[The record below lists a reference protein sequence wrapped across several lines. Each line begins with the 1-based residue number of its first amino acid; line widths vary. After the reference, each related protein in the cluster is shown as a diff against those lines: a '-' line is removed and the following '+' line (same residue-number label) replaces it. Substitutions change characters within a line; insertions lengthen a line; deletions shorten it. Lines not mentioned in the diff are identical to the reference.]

1 MTFRIE
7 QNAKIN
13 FSIHNHFR
21 DGITFLNLDIE
32 IDPGIVFIHVLQESK
47 TKPSLSAAMSPSSML
62 PRDKP

>member
-32 IDPGIVFIHVLQESK
+32 IDPGIVFIHVLQGI
-47 TKPSLSAAMSPSSML
+47 
-62 PRDKP
+62 